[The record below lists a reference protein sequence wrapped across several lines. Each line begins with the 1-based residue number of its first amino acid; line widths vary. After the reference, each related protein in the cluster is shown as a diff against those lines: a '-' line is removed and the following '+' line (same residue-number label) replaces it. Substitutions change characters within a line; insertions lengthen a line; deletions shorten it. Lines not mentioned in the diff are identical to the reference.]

1 MGRGHLDVRGS
12 LRDSTARWRFAR
24 RPFRARTD
32 APGRGGRRRLGAC
45 IERLGCWRGHWLN
58 VVSGVVSHGRPSP
71 FSSSPRPCAAQSGPE
86 LVRRSIDSSELKRD
100 GTKACASWSWSA
112 CRLGEFWLQSHSRLA
127 RASPMARKVG
137 SPPGHHLGSGCEAH
151 ICLPYIRCGTLRPS
165 AIPQQWDPIAAG
177 EKPCVESSCVR
188 CARAIRRMGQ
198 FLSQPHPPEEFSPRS
213 RRSGSCRSWSHW

>member
-32 APGRGGRRRLGAC
+32 APGPGGRRRLGAC

-86 LVRRSIDSSELKRD
+86 PVRRSIDSSELKRD
-100 GTKACASWSWSA
+100 GTKACADTLFWSA
-112 CRLGEFWLQSHSRLA
+112 CRLGEFWLQSHSRRA
-127 RASPMARKVG
+127 RTSPMARKVG
-137 SPPGHHLGSGCEAH
+137 SPPGHHLGLGMRGAH
-151 ICLPYIRCGTLRPS
+151 LLAVHAKRNAPSICNSPAVGANRCRGEVLCRIIVCALRQGDPADGAVSQSTPS
-165 AIPQQWDPIAAG
+165 TRGIQPPIA
-177 EKPCVESSCVR
+177 EIWIV
-188 CARAIRRMGQ
+188 
-198 FLSQPHPPEEFSPRS
+198 
-213 RRSGSCRSWSHW
+213 